1 MGAGKPVQVL
11 QLHLPSILEHAVKN
25 MMGFTPLFELP

>member
-11 QLHLPSILEHAVKN
+11 QLGLLSISEHAVRN
-25 MMGFTPLFELP
+25 LMGLTPLFELP